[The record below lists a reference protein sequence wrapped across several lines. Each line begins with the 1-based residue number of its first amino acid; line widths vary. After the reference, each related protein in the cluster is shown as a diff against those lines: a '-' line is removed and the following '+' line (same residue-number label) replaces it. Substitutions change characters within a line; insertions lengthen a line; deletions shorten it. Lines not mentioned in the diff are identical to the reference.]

1 MKNMIY
7 HQMKNEEIFE
17 KKASCTEF
25 GQLCPAYFVSE
36 PLTETSIER
45 NKNRNIPHAT
55 IIRVLLEI
63 EIPVNVAGRY
73 YLIAK

>member
-1 MKNMIY
+1 LS
-7 HQMKNEEIFE
+7 EEHDIPSDE
-17 KKASCTEF
+17 ERRNIRKKASCTEF

-55 IIRVLLEI
+55 IIRVL
-63 EIPVNVAGRY
+63 
-73 YLIAK
+73 